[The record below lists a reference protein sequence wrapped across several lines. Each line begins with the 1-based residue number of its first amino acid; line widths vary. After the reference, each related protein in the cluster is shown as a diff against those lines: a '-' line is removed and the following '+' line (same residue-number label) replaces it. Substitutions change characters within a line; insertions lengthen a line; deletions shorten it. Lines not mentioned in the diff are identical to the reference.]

1 MEQVIEERKSVLL
14 HFIKGLFEVLF
25 VGGRAFYAWM
35 IGLTCLALLGLA
47 TYVAQL
53 LQGMALTHMSDQVSW
68 GFYIS
73 NFTFLV
79 GVAAAAVLL
88 VIPAYLYHFKAI
100 KKIVAFGELLAVTA
114 VIMAILFVLVDVG
127 RPDRLWHLL
136 PVLGRMN
143 FPSSVLAWDI
153 LVLNGYL
160 LLNLAVSSYIGGC
173 TYFGR
178 EPDKRIV
185 IPLILLSI
193 PWAIGIHTV
202 TAFLYNGL
210 PARPFWNASI
220 LAPRFLASAFCAG
233 PALMIIIFQVLRRV
247 MDFQV
252 RDKAIFKL
260 AEIIA
265 YAMAINLFL
274 MFAEIFKEYYSNTAH
289 LTPMQYL
296 YQGYHGHSRLTPW
309 IWTATVFNTVG
320 FLLFLLPRTRE
331 RFLTLNIGCGLIFI
345 GIWIEKGMGLIVP
358 GFIPDTLH
366 EIHEYMPSVQEV
378 TIGLGIWAVG
388 GLLYTLAVR
397 TVIALDTG
405 RLRHP
410 GAPPLAVDSEEEGP
424 LARDIMTRAVRSI
437 APDTPVAEV
446 RRLMSVSGVSGF
458 PVIDEQNRVLGVVS
472 ESDIILYEINQQPHL
487 VAKLKKVIMP
497 GSRATR
503 GRPGGTASDIMSSP
517 AITARDDT
525 PLRELSQEL
534 LEKKIKRIIIVD
546 PDQRLAGVVSRI
558 DIVKAFERLG

>member
-1 MEQVIEERKSVLL
+1 MELAIETRNSELRNFLR
-14 HFIKGLFEVLF
+14 GLFEVLF

-35 IGLTCLALLGLA
+35 FGLTCLILLGFS
-47 TYVAQL
+47 TYVSQL
-53 LQGMALTHMSDQVSW
+53 LQGMTITHMTDQVSW

-136 PVLGRMN
+136 PFVGRMN

-160 LLNLAVSSYIGGC
+160 LINLTVASYIGGC

-178 EPDKRIV
+178 EPDKRLV

-233 PALMIIIFQVLRRV
+233 PALMILIFQVLRRV

-252 RDKAIFKL
+252 RDRAIFKL

-274 MFAEIFKEYYSNTAH
+274 MFAEIFKEYYSNTTH
-289 LTPMQYL
+289 LAPMQYL
-296 YQGYHGHSRLTPW
+296 YQGLHGHSRLVPW
-309 IWTATVFNTVG
+309 IWTAMVLNSVG

-331 RFLTLNIGCGLIFI
+331 RFLTLNIGCVLIFA

-366 EIHEYMPSVQEV
+366 EIYEYMPSTQEV
-378 TIGLGIWAVG
+378 QIGLGIWAFG

-410 GAPPLAVDSEEEGP
+410 GAPPLVMDSDEEGP
-424 LARDIMTRAVRSI
+424 LARDIMTREVQSI
-437 APDTPVAEV
+437 IPTTPVEEV
-446 RRLMSVSGVSGF
+446 RRLMSATGISGF
-458 PVIDEQNRVLGVVS
+458 PVVDKQNRVLGVVS
-472 ESDIILYEINQQPHL
+472 ESDIILYEIHQQPHL
-487 VAKLKKVIMP
+487 VAKLKQVIMP
-497 GSRATR
+497 NAGEAH
-503 GRPGGTASDIMSSP
+503 GPGGTAADIMSSP
-517 AITARDDT
+517 AITARDDA

-534 LEKKIKRIIIVD
+534 LERKIKRLIIVD
-546 PDQRLAGVVSRI
+546 AEQHPVGVVSRI
-558 DIVKAFERLG
+558 DIVKTFERLG

>member
-1 MEQVIEERKSVLL
+1 MELALKQYKAGIQ
-14 HFIKGLFEVLF
+14 HFLAGLREVLF

-35 IGLTCLALLGLA
+35 IFLTVVIAAGVVSYA
-47 TYVAQL
+47 SQL
-53 LQGMALTHMSDQVSW
+53 MHGMAVTEMTDQVSW

-79 GVAAAAVLL
+79 GVAAAAILL

-114 VIMAILFVLVDVG
+114 VSMAMLFVLVDLG
-127 RPDRLWHLL
+127 RPDRFWHIL
-136 PVLGRMN
+136 PGLGRLN
-143 FPSSVLAWDI
+143 FPSSILAWDI
-153 LVLNGYL
+153 LALNGYL
-160 LLNLAVSSYIGGC
+160 LLNLTITSYIGGC
-173 TYFGR
+173 TYFGKD
-178 EPDKRIV
+178 PDKRFV

-202 TAFLYNGL
+202 TAYLYNGL

-233 PALMIIIFQVLRRV
+233 PALMILIFQVLRKV
-247 MDFQV
+247 MDFRV
-252 RDKAIFKL
+252 RDRAIFKL

-289 LTPMQYL
+289 LAPMQYL
-296 YQGYHGHSRLTPW
+296 YQGLHGHSRLTPW
-309 IWTATVFNTVG
+309 IWTAMAFNTIG
-320 FLLFLLPRTRE
+320 FLLFLLPRTRQ

-345 GIWIEKGMGLIVP
+345 GIWIEKGMGLIIP

-366 EIHEYMPSVQEV
+366 DIYEYMPSTREV
-378 TIGLGIWAVG
+378 LIGLGIWAFG
-388 GLLYTLAVR
+388 GMLYTLAVR

-410 GAPPLAVDSEEEGP
+410 GAPPLRVESEEEGP
-424 LARDIMTRAVRSI
+424 LARDIMSRAVQSI
-437 APDTPVAEV
+437 TPATPVEAV
-446 RRLMSVSGVSGF
+446 RRMMSDSGISGF
-458 PVIDEQNRVLGVVS
+458 PVVDEQNRVLGVVS
-472 ESDIILYEINQQPHL
+472 ESDVILYEIHPQPHL
-487 VAKLKKVIMP
+487 VAKLKQVILP
-497 GSRATR
+497 RAEENQ
-503 GRPGGTASDIMSSP
+503 GPGGTAADIMSSP
-517 AITARDDT
+517 AITARDDA

-534 LEKKIKRIIIVD
+534 LERKIKRIIIVD
-546 PDQRLAGVVSRI
+546 SEQHPVGIVSRI

>member
-1 MEQVIEERKSVLL
+1 MEQVIEEQKSALR
-14 HFIKGLFEVLF
+14 HFLKGLFDVLF
-25 VGGRAFYAWM
+25 VGSRAYYAWM
-35 IGLTCLALLGLA
+35 GGLTCLVLLGLA
-47 TYVAQL
+47 TYGAQL
-53 LQGMALTHMSDQVSW
+53 LQGMALTHMSDLVSW

-114 VIMAILFVLVDVG
+114 VIMAILFVVVDVG

-160 LLNLAVSSYIGGC
+160 LINLAVSSYIGGC

-178 EPDKRIV
+178 EPDRRIV

-233 PALMIIIFQVLRRV
+233 PALMIVIFQVLRRV

-289 LTPMQYL
+289 LTPMRYL

-331 RFLTLNIGCGLIFI
+331 RFLTLNIGCVLIFF

-358 GFIPDTLH
+358 GFIPDALH
-366 EIHEYMPSVQEV
+366 EIHEYMPSLQEV
-378 TIGLGIWAVG
+378 AIGLGIWAVG
-388 GLLYTLAVR
+388 GLIYTLAVR

-424 LARDIMTRAVRSI
+424 LARDIMTREVRSI
-437 APDTPVAEV
+437 APETPVEEV

-458 PVIDEQNRVLGVVS
+458 PVVDEQNRVLGVVS
-472 ESDIILYEINQQPHL
+472 ESDIILYEITQQPHL
-487 VAKLKKVIMP
+487 VARLKKVIMP
-497 GSRATR
+497 RSKETP
-503 GRPGGTASDIMSSP
+503 GRPGGAASDIMSSP
-517 AITARDDT
+517 AITAKAET
-525 PLRELSQEL
+525 SLRELSQDL
-534 LEKKIKRIIIVD
+534 LEKKIKRIIILD
-546 PDQRLAGVVSRI
+546 GNQRLAGVVSRI
-558 DIVKAFERLG
+558 DIVKAFEQRR

>member
-1 MEQVIEERKSVLL
+1 MELAIEEKQSEL
-14 HFIKGLFEVLF
+14 HTFLKGLFEVLF
-25 VGGRAFYAWM
+25 AGGRAFYVWM
-35 IGLTCLALLGLA
+35 IGLTCLVLLGLT
-47 TYVAQL
+47 TYLSQL
-53 LQGMALTHMSDQVSW
+53 TQGMAITHMSDQVSW

-136 PVLGRMN
+136 PGLGKMN

-153 LVLNGYL
+153 IVLNGYL
-160 LLNLAVSSYIGGC
+160 LLNLTVASYLGGC

-178 EPDKRIV
+178 EPDKRLV

-233 PALMIIIFQVLRRV
+233 PALMILIFQMLRRV

-252 RDKAIFKL
+252 RDRAIFKL

-274 MFAEIFKEYYSNTAH
+274 MFAEIFKEYYSNTTH
-289 LTPMQYL
+289 LAPMQYL
-296 YQGYHGHSRLTPW
+296 YQGLHGHARLVPW
-309 IWTATVFNTVG
+309 SWTAMAFNTVG

-331 RFLTLNIGCGLIFI
+331 RFLTLNIGCVLMFV

-366 EIHEYMPSVQEV
+366 DLYEYMPSVQEV
-378 TIGLGIWAVG
+378 MIGLGIWAFG
-388 GLLYTLAVR
+388 ALLYTLAVR

-410 GAPPLAVDSEEEGP
+410 GAPPLVPESDEEGP
-424 LARDIMTRAVRSI
+424 LARDIMTRAVQTI
-437 APDTPVAEV
+437 VPTTTVEQV
-446 RRLMSVSGVSGF
+446 RRLMSATGISGF
-458 PVIDEQNRVLGVVS
+458 PVVDAQNRVLGVVS
-472 ESDIILYEINQQPHL
+472 ESDIILYEIHQQPHL
-487 VAKLKKVIMP
+487 VAKLKQVIMP
-497 GSRATR
+497 HAAQSQQ
-503 GRPGGTASDIMSSP
+503 PGGTAGDIMSAP
-517 AITARDDT
+517 AITALEDA
-525 PLRELSQEL
+525 PLRELSQVL
-534 LEKKIKRIIIVD
+534 LEKRIKRIIIVNR
-546 PDQRLAGVVSRI
+546 DQQPVGVVSRI
-558 DIVKAFERLG
+558 DIVKTFEQIG

>member
-1 MEQVIEERKSVLL
+1 MELAIEERKSELRNFL
-14 HFIKGLFEVLF
+14 EGLFEVLF
-25 VGGRAFYAWM
+25 SGGRAFYAWM
-35 IGLTCLALLGLA
+35 IGLTGLVLLGFS
-47 TYVAQL
+47 TYIRQL
-53 LQGMALTHMSDQVSW
+53 LQGMTITHMTDQVSW

-136 PVLGRMN
+136 PLLGKMN

-160 LLNLAVSSYIGGC
+160 LINLTVASYIGGC

-233 PALMIIIFQVLRRV
+233 PALMIVIFQVLRRV

-252 RDKAIFKL
+252 RDRAIFKL

-289 LTPMQYL
+289 LAPMQYL
-296 YQGYHGHSRLTPW
+296 YQGLHGHNRLTPW
-309 IWTATVFNTVG
+309 IWTAMVFNTLG

-366 EIHEYMPSVQEV
+366 DIYEYMPSSAEV
-378 TIGLGIWAVG
+378 MIGLGIWAFG
-388 GLLYTLAVR
+388 GMLYTLAVR
-397 TVIALDTG
+397 MVIALDTG

-410 GAPPLAVDSEEEGP
+410 GAPPLVLESEEEGP
-424 LARDIMTRAVRSI
+424 LARDIMSRAVRSI
-437 APDTPVAEV
+437 TPSTPVEEV
-446 RRLMSVSGVSGF
+446 RRLMSATGISGF
-458 PVIDEQNRVLGVVS
+458 PVVDEQNRVLGVVS
-472 ESDIILYEINQQPHL
+472 ESDIIFHEIHPQPQL
-487 VAKLKKVIMP
+487 VAKLKQLILP
-497 GSRATR
+497 GTDESQ
-503 GRPGGTASDIMSSP
+503 GPGGTAADIMSAP
-517 AITARDDT
+517 AITARDDA

-534 LEKKIKRIIIVD
+534 LEKKIKRLIIVD
-546 PDQRLAGVVSRI
+546 AGQRPVGVVSRI
-558 DIVKAFERLG
+558 DIVKTFERLG

>member
-1 MEQVIEERKSVLL
+1 VL
-14 HFIKGLFEVLF
+14 IAAGV
-25 VGGRAFYAWM
+25 AAYAS
-35 IGLTCLALLGLA
+35 
-47 TYVAQL
+47 QL
-53 LQGMALTHMSDQVSW
+53 MRGMAVTGMTDQVSW

-114 VIMAILFVLVDVG
+114 VSMAMLFVLVDLG
-127 RPDRLWHLL
+127 RPDRFWHIL
-136 PVLGRMN
+136 PGLGRLN
-143 FPSSVLAWDI
+143 FPSSILAWDI
-153 LVLNGYL
+153 LALNGYL
-160 LLNLAVSSYIGGC
+160 LLNLAITSYIGGC
-173 TYFGR
+173 TYFGKD
-178 EPDKRIV
+178 PAKRLV

-202 TAFLYNGL
+202 TAYLYNGL

-233 PALMIIIFQVLRRV
+233 PALMILIFQVLRKV

-252 RDKAIFKL
+252 RDRAIFKL

-289 LTPMQYL
+289 LAPMQYL
-296 YQGYHGHSRLTPW
+296 YQGLHGHSRLTPW
-309 IWTATVFNTVG
+309 IWTAMAFNTIG
-320 FLLFLLPRTRE
+320 FLLFLLPRTRQ

-366 EIHEYMPSVQEV
+366 DLYEYMPSSREV
-378 TIGLGIWAVG
+378 MIGLGIWAFG

-410 GAPPLAVDSEEEGP
+410 GAPPFLAESEEDGP
-424 LARDIMTRAVRSI
+424 LARDIMSRAVQSI
-437 APDTPVAEV
+437 TPATPVEAV
-446 RRLMSVSGVSGF
+446 RRMMSESGISGF
-458 PVIDEQNRVLGVVS
+458 PVVDEQNRVLGVVS
-472 ESDIILYEINQQPHL
+472 ESDVILFEIHPQPHL
-487 VAKLKKVIMP
+487 VAKLKQVILP
-497 GSRATR
+497 RAAEDQ
-503 GRPGGTASDIMSSP
+503 GPGGTAADIMSSP
-517 AITARDDT
+517 AITARVDT
-525 PLRELSQEL
+525 PLRELSQGL

-546 PDQRLAGVVSRI
+546 AEQHPVGIVSRI

>member
-1 MEQVIEERKSVLL
+1 MR
-14 HFIKGLFEVLF
+14 
-25 VGGRAFYAWM
+25 
-35 IGLTCLALLGLA
+35 
-47 TYVAQL
+47 
-53 LQGMALTHMSDQVSW
+53 GMAVTGMTDPVSW

-79 GVAAAAVLL
+79 GVAAAAILL

-114 VIMAILFVLVDVG
+114 VSMAMLFVLVDLG
-127 RPDRLWHLL
+127 RPDRFWHIL
-136 PVLGRMN
+136 PGLGRLN
-143 FPSSVLAWDI
+143 FPSSILAWDI
-153 LVLNGYL
+153 LALNGYL
-160 LLNLAVSSYIGGC
+160 LLNLTITSYIGGC
-173 TYFGR
+173 TYFGKD
-178 EPDKRIV
+178 PDKRFV

-202 TAFLYNGL
+202 TAYLYNGL

-233 PALMIIIFQVLRRV
+233 PALMILIFQVLRKV

-252 RDKAIFKL
+252 RDRAIFKL

-289 LTPMQYL
+289 LAPMQYL
-296 YQGYHGHSRLTPW
+296 YQGLHGHSRLTPW
-309 IWTATVFNTVG
+309 IWTAMAFNTIG
-320 FLLFLLPRTRE
+320 FLLFLLPRTRQ

-366 EIHEYMPSVQEV
+366 DLHEYMPSTREV
-378 TIGLGIWAVG
+378 WIGLGIWAFG

-410 GAPPLAVDSEEEGP
+410 GAPPLPVEREEEGP
-424 LARDIMTRAVRSI
+424 LARDIMSRAVQSI
-437 APDTPVAEV
+437 MPATPVEAV
-446 RRLMSVSGVSGF
+446 RRMMSASGISGF

-472 ESDIILYEINQQPHL
+472 ESDVILFEIHPQPHL
-487 VAKLKKVIMP
+487 VARLKQVILP
-497 GSRATR
+497 RAEVNQ
-503 GRPGGTASDIMSSP
+503 GPGGTAADIMSSP
-517 AITARDDT
+517 AITARDDA

-534 LEKKIKRIIIVD
+534 LERKIKRIIIVD
-546 PDQRLAGVVSRI
+546 AEQHPVGIVSRI

>member
-1 MEQVIEERKSVLL
+1 MERVIEERKSALRYFL
-14 HFIKGLFEVLF
+14 KGLFEVLF
-25 VGGRAFYAWM
+25 VGGAAFYAWM
-35 IGLTCLALLGLA
+35 IGLTCLILLGLA
-47 TYVAQL
+47 TYGAQL
-53 LQGMALTHMSDQVSW
+53 LRGMVLTHMSDQVSW

-136 PVLGRMN
+136 PGLGRMN

-160 LLNLAVSSYIGGC
+160 LLNLTVASYIGGC

-178 EPDKRIV
+178 EPDKRLV

-233 PALMIIIFQVLRRV
+233 PALMIIIFQILRRV

-252 RDKAIFKL
+252 RDRAIFKL

-289 LTPMQYL
+289 LAPMQYL
-296 YQGYHGHSRLTPW
+296 YQGYHGYSRLTPW
-309 IWTATVFNTVG
+309 IWTAMVFNTVG

-366 EIHEYMPSVQEV
+366 DIHEYMPSLQEV
-378 TIGLGIWAVG
+378 MIGLGIWAFG
-388 GLLYTLAVR
+388 ALLYTLAVR

-410 GAPPLAVDSEEEGP
+410 GAPPLALDREEEGP
-424 LARDIMTRAVRSI
+424 LAQDIMTRAVQSI
-437 APDTPVAEV
+437 VPDTPVEEV
-446 RRLMSVSGVSGF
+446 RRLMSASGISGF
-458 PVIDEQNRVLGVVS
+458 PVVDAQNRVLGVVS
-472 ESDIILYEINQQPHL
+472 ESDIILYEINQQPQL
-487 VAKLKKVIMP
+487 IAKLKQVILP
-497 GSRATR
+497 RSEKTQGT
-503 GRPGGTASDIMSSP
+503 GGTAADIMSSP
-517 AITARDDT
+517 AITARDDA

-534 LEKKIKRIIIVD
+534 LEKKIKRIIIVNQSQQ
-546 PDQRLAGVVSRI
+546 PVGVVSRI
-558 DIVKAFERLG
+558 DIVKTFERLG

>member
-1 MEQVIEERKSVLL
+1 MELALKPYKAGIQ
-14 HFIKGLFEVLF
+14 HFLAGLRDVLF
-25 VGGRAFYAWM
+25 LGGRAFYAWM
-35 IGLTCLALLGLA
+35 FLLTAVIAAGVVSYA
-47 TYVAQL
+47 SQL
-53 LQGMALTHMSDQVSW
+53 IHGMAATKMTDQVSW

-79 GVAAAAVLL
+79 GVAAAAILL

-114 VIMAILFVLVDVG
+114 VSMAMLFVLVDLG
-127 RPDRLWHLL
+127 RPDRFWHIL
-136 PVLGRMN
+136 PGLGRLN
-143 FPSSVLAWDI
+143 FPSSILAWDI
-153 LVLNGYL
+153 LALNGYL
-160 LLNLAVSSYIGGC
+160 LLNLTITSYIGGC
-173 TYFGR
+173 TYFGKD
-178 EPDKRIV
+178 PDKRLV

-202 TAFLYNGL
+202 TAYLYNGL

-233 PALMIIIFQVLRRV
+233 PALMILIFQVLRKV
-247 MDFQV
+247 MDFRVQD
-252 RDKAIFKL
+252 RAIFKL

-289 LTPMQYL
+289 LAPMQYL
-296 YQGYHGHSRLTPW
+296 YQGLHGHSRLTPW
-309 IWTATVFNTVG
+309 IWTAMAFNTIG
-320 FLLFLLPRTRE
+320 FLLFLLPRTRQ

-345 GIWIEKGMGLIVP
+345 GIWIEKGMGLIIP

-366 EIHEYMPSVQEV
+366 DIYEYMPSTREV
-378 TIGLGIWAVG
+378 LIGLGIWAFG

-410 GAPPLAVDSEEEGP
+410 GAPPLRVESEEEGP
-424 LARDIMTRAVRSI
+424 LARDIMSRAVQSI
-437 APDTPVAEV
+437 TPATPVEAV
-446 RRLMSVSGVSGF
+446 RRMMSASGISGF
-458 PVIDEQNRVLGVVS
+458 PVVDEQNRVLGVVS
-472 ESDIILYEINQQPHL
+472 ESDIILYEIHSQPHL
-487 VAKLKKVIMP
+487 VAKLKQVILP
-497 GSRATR
+497 RAEEKQ
-503 GRPGGTASDIMSSP
+503 GPGGTAADIMSSP
-517 AITARDDT
+517 AITARDDA

-534 LEKKIKRIIIVD
+534 LERKIKRIIIVD
-546 PDQRLAGVVSRI
+546 SEQHPVGIVSRI
-558 DIVKAFERLG
+558 DIVKTFERLG

>member
-1 MEQVIEERKSVLL
+1 MELALKQYKAGIQ
-14 HFIKGLFEVLF
+14 HFLAGLREVLF

-35 IGLTCLALLGLA
+35 IFLTVVIAAGVVSYA
-47 TYVAQL
+47 SQL
-53 LQGMALTHMSDQVSW
+53 MHGMAVTEMTDQVSW

-79 GVAAAAVLL
+79 GVAAAAILL

-114 VIMAILFVLVDVG
+114 VSMAMLFVLVDLG
-127 RPDRLWHLL
+127 RPDRFWHIL
-136 PVLGRMN
+136 PGLGSLN
-143 FPSSVLAWDI
+143 FPSSILAWDI
-153 LVLNGYL
+153 LALNGYL
-160 LLNLAVSSYIGGC
+160 LLNLTITSYIGGC
-173 TYFGR
+173 TYFGKD
-178 EPDKRIV
+178 PDKRFV

-202 TAFLYNGL
+202 TAYLYNGL

-233 PALMIIIFQVLRRV
+233 PALMILIFQVLRKV
-247 MDFQV
+247 MDFRV
-252 RDKAIFKL
+252 RDRAIFKL

-289 LTPMQYL
+289 LAPMQYL
-296 YQGYHGHSRLTPW
+296 YQGLHGHSRLTPW
-309 IWTATVFNTVG
+309 IWTAMAFNTIG
-320 FLLFLLPRTRE
+320 FLLFLLPRTRQ

-345 GIWIEKGMGLIVP
+345 GIWIEKGMGLIIP

-366 EIHEYMPSVQEV
+366 DIYEYMPSTLEV
-378 TIGLGIWAVG
+378 LIGLGIWAFG

-410 GAPPLAVDSEEEGP
+410 GAPPLRVESEEEGP
-424 LARDIMTRAVRSI
+424 LARDIMSRAVQSI
-437 APDTPVAEV
+437 TPATPVEAV
-446 RRLMSVSGVSGF
+446 RRMMSASGISGF
-458 PVIDEQNRVLGVVS
+458 PVVDEQNRVLGVVS
-472 ESDIILYEINQQPHL
+472 ESDVILYEIHPQPHL
-487 VAKLKKVIMP
+487 VVKLKQVILP
-497 GSRATR
+497 RAEENQ
-503 GRPGGTASDIMSSP
+503 GPGGTAADIMSSP
-517 AITARDDT
+517 AITARDDA

-534 LEKKIKRIIIVD
+534 LERKIKRIIIVD
-546 PDQRLAGVVSRI
+546 SEQHPVGIVSRI
-558 DIVKAFERLG
+558 DIVKTFERLG

>member
-1 MEQVIEERKSVLL
+1 MDLALKQQTCIQ
-14 HFIKGLFEVLF
+14 HFLSGLRDVLF

-35 IGLTCLALLGLA
+35 IFLTVVI
-47 TYVAQL
+47 VAGVVSYASQL
-53 LQGMALTHMSDQVSW
+53 MHGMAVTEMTDQVSW

-79 GVAAAAVLL
+79 GVAAAAILL

-114 VIMAILFVLVDVG
+114 VSMAMLFVLVDLG
-127 RPDRLWHLL
+127 RPDRFWHIL
-136 PVLGRMN
+136 PGLGSLN
-143 FPSSVLAWDI
+143 FPSSILAWDI
-153 LVLNGYL
+153 LALNGYL
-160 LLNLAVSSYIGGC
+160 LLNLTITSYIGGC
-173 TYFGR
+173 TYFGK
-178 EPDKRIV
+178 EPDKRLV

-202 TAFLYNGL
+202 TAYLYNGL

-233 PALMIIIFQVLRRV
+233 PALMILIFQVLRKV
-247 MDFQV
+247 MDFRV
-252 RDKAIFKL
+252 RDRAIFKL

-274 MFAEIFKEYYSNTAH
+274 MFAEIFKEYYSNTTH
-289 LTPMQYL
+289 LAPLQYL
-296 YQGYHGHSRLTPW
+296 YQGLHGHSRLTPW
-309 IWTATVFNTVG
+309 IWTAVAFNTLG
-320 FLLFLLPRTRE
+320 FLLFLLPRSRQ

-366 EIHEYMPSVQEV
+366 DIYEYLPSTQEILV
-378 TIGLGIWAVG
+378 GLGIWAFG
-388 GLLYTLAVR
+388 GMLYTLAVR

-410 GAPPLAVDSEEEGP
+410 GAPPLPVESEEEGP
-424 LARDIMTRAVRSI
+424 LARDIMSRAVQSI
-437 APDTPVAEV
+437 TPATPVETV
-446 RRLMSVSGVSGF
+446 RRMMSASGISGF
-458 PVIDEQNRVLGVVS
+458 PVVDEQNRVLGVVS
-472 ESDIILYEINQQPHL
+472 ESDIILYEIHSQPHL
-487 VAKLKKVIMP
+487 VAKLKQVILP
-497 GSRATR
+497 RA
-503 GRPGGTASDIMSSP
+503 GENHDPGGTAADIMSSP
-517 AITARDDT
+517 AISARDDA

-546 PDQRLAGVVSRI
+546 SEQHPVGIVSRI
-558 DIVKAFERLG
+558 DIVKTFERLG

>member
-1 MEQVIEERKSVLL
+1 MELAFKPYKAGIQ
-14 HFIKGLFEVLF
+14 HFLAGLRAVLF

-35 IGLTCLALLGLA
+35 IFLT
-47 TYVAQL
+47 VAIAAGVVSYASQL
-53 LQGMALTHMSDQVSW
+53 RHGMAATEMTDQVSW

-79 GVAAAAVLL
+79 GVAAAAILL

-114 VIMAILFVLVDVG
+114 VSMAMLFVLVDLG
-127 RPDRLWHLL
+127 RPDRFWHIL
-136 PVLGRMN
+136 PGLGSLN
-143 FPSSVLAWDI
+143 FPSSILAWDI
-153 LVLNGYL
+153 LALNGYL
-160 LLNLAVSSYIGGC
+160 LLNLTITSYIGGC
-173 TYFGR
+173 TYFGKD
-178 EPDKRIV
+178 PDKRFV

-202 TAFLYNGL
+202 TAYLYNGL

-233 PALMIIIFQVLRRV
+233 PALMILIFQVLRKV
-247 MDFQV
+247 MDFRV
-252 RDKAIFKL
+252 RDRAIFKL

-289 LTPMQYL
+289 LAPMHYL
-296 YQGYHGHSRLTPW
+296 YQGLHGHSRLTPW
-309 IWTATVFNTVG
+309 IWAAMACNAIG
-320 FLLFLLPRTRE
+320 FLLFLLPRTRQ

-366 EIHEYMPSVQEV
+366 DIYEYMPSALEV
-378 TIGLGIWAVG
+378 LVGLGIWAFG

-410 GAPPLAVDSEEEGP
+410 GAPPLRMESEEEGP
-424 LARDIMTRAVRSI
+424 LARDLMSRAVQSI
-437 APDTPVAEV
+437 TPATPVEAV
-446 RRLMSVSGVSGF
+446 RRLMSDSGISGF
-458 PVIDEQNRVLGVVS
+458 PVVDEQNRVLGVVS
-472 ESDIILYEINQQPHL
+472 ESDIILYETHPQPQL
-487 VAKLKKVIMP
+487 VARLKQVILP
-497 GSRATR
+497 RA
-503 GRPGGTASDIMSSP
+503 GENQSPGGTAADIMSSP
-517 AITARDDT
+517 AITARDDA
-525 PLRELSQEL
+525 PLRELAQEL
-534 LEKKIKRIIIVD
+534 LERKIKRIIIVD
-546 PDQRLAGVVSRI
+546 PERHPVGIVSRI
-558 DIVKAFERLG
+558 DIVKAFEHLG

>member
-1 MEQVIEERKSVLL
+1 MELAIETRQSELRNFL
-14 HFIKGLFEVLF
+14 KGLFEVLF
-25 VGGRAFYAWM
+25 VGGRAFYSWM
-35 IGLTCLALLGLA
+35 VGLTCLTLLGVT
-47 TYVAQL
+47 TYVNQL
-53 LQGMALTHMSDQVSW
+53 FQGMTITHMSDQVSW

-136 PVLGRMN
+136 PFVGRMN

-160 LLNLAVSSYIGGC
+160 LINLTVASYIGGC

-233 PALMIIIFQVLRRV
+233 PALMIVIFQVLRRV

-252 RDKAIFKL
+252 RDRAIFKL
-260 AEIIA
+260 EIGR
-265 YAMAINLFL
+265 
-274 MFAEIFKEYYSNTAH
+274 AH
-289 LTPMQYL
+289 
-296 YQGYHGHSRLTPW
+296 
-309 IWTATVFNTVG
+309 V
-320 FLLFLLPRTRE
+320 
-331 RFLTLNIGCGLIFI
+331 
-345 GIWIEKGMGLIVP
+345 
-358 GFIPDTLH
+358 
-366 EIHEYMPSVQEV
+366 
-378 TIGLGIWAVG
+378 
-388 GLLYTLAVR
+388 
-397 TVIALDTG
+397 
-405 RLRHP
+405 
-410 GAPPLAVDSEEEGP
+410 
-424 LARDIMTRAVRSI
+424 
-437 APDTPVAEV
+437 
-446 RRLMSVSGVSGF
+446 
-458 PVIDEQNRVLGVVS
+458 
-472 ESDIILYEINQQPHL
+472 
-487 VAKLKKVIMP
+487 
-497 GSRATR
+497 
-503 GRPGGTASDIMSSP
+503 
-517 AITARDDT
+517 
-525 PLRELSQEL
+525 
-534 LEKKIKRIIIVD
+534 
-546 PDQRLAGVVSRI
+546 
-558 DIVKAFERLG
+558 

>member
-1 MEQVIEERKSVLL
+1 
-14 HFIKGLFEVLF
+14 
-25 VGGRAFYAWM
+25 
-35 IGLTCLALLGLA
+35 
-47 TYVAQL
+47 
-53 LQGMALTHMSDQVSW
+53 
-68 GFYIS
+68 
-73 NFTFLV
+73 
-79 GVAAAAVLL
+79 VAAAAVLL

-114 VIMAILFVLVDVG
+114 VIMAMLFVLVDVG

-136 PVLGRMN
+136 PGVGRMN

-160 LLNLAVSSYIGGC
+160 LLNLTVSSYIGGC

-178 EPDKRIV
+178 EPDRRIV

-252 RDKAIFKL
+252 RDRAIFKL

-265 YAMAINLFL
+265 YAMSINLFL
-274 MFAEIFKEYYSNTAH
+274 MFAEIFKEYYSNTEH
-289 LTPMQYL
+289 LAPMRYL
-296 YQGYHGHSRLTPW
+296 YQGYHGHSLLTPW

-320 FLLFLLPRTRE
+320 FLLFLMPRTRK

-366 EIHEYMPSVQEV
+366 DIHEYLPSLQEV
-378 TIGLGIWAVG
+378 TIGLGIWAFG
-388 GLLYTLAVR
+388 ALFYTLAVR

-410 GAPPLAVDSEEEGP
+410 DAPPLALDREEEGP

-437 APDTPVAEV
+437 APVTPVDEV
-446 RRLMSVSGVSGF
+446 RRLMSATGISGF
-458 PVIDEQNRVLGVVS
+458 PVVDERNRVVGVVS
-472 ESDIILYEINQQPHL
+472 ESDVILYEIHPQPQL
-487 VAKLKKVIMP
+487 VARLKQVILP
-497 GSRATR
+497 G
-503 GRPGGTASDIMSSP
+503 PGKTQGQGGMVADIMSSP
-517 AITARDDT
+517 AITAGEDA
-525 PLRELSQEL
+525 PLRELSQDL
-534 LEKKIKRIIIVD
+534 LEKKIKRIIIIDEDRHPV
-546 PDQRLAGVVSRI
+546 GVVSRI
-558 DIVKAFERLG
+558 DIVRTFERLG

>member
-1 MEQVIEERKSVLL
+1 MELVIQEKKPLL
-14 HFIKGLFEVLF
+14 RHFLQGLFEVLF
-25 VGGRAFYAWM
+25 AGGAAFHAWM
-35 IGLTCLALLGLA
+35 LGLTCLVLVGLA
-47 TYVAQL
+47 AYITQL
-53 LQGMALTHMSDQVSW
+53 TGGMAVTHMTDQVSW

-136 PVLGRMN
+136 PYLGRMN

-153 LVLNGYL
+153 IVLNGYL
-160 LLNLAVSSYIGGC
+160 LLNLSVASYIGGC

-233 PALMIIIFQVLRRV
+233 PALMIVIFQVLRRV

-252 RDKAIFKL
+252 RDRAIFKL

-274 MFAEIFKEYYSNTAH
+274 MFAEIFKEYYSKTTH
-289 LTPMQYL
+289 LAPMQYL
-296 YQGYHGHSRLTPW
+296 YQGLHGHARLVPW
-309 IWTATVFNTVG
+309 IWTAMIFNTIA

-331 RFLTLNIGCGLIFI
+331 RFLTLNVGCVLMFV

-366 EIHEYMPSVQEV
+366 EIYEYMPSSREV
-378 TIGLGIWAVG
+378 MIGLGIWAFG
-388 GLLYTLAVR
+388 AMLYTLAVR
-397 TVIALDTG
+397 MVIALDTG

-410 GAPPLAVDSEEEGP
+410 EAPPLVLESEEEGP
-424 LARDIMTRAVRSI
+424 LARDIMTRAVQTI
-437 APDTPVAEV
+437 TPVTPVEEI
-446 RRLMSVSGVSGF
+446 RRLMSRSGISGF
-458 PVIDEQNRVLGVVS
+458 PVVDMQNRVLGVVS
-472 ESDIILYEINQQPHL
+472 ESDIILYEIHPQPQL
-487 VAKLKKVIMP
+487 VAKLKQVVLP
-497 GSRATR
+497 HAEEPQG
-503 GRPGGTASDIMSSP
+503 PGGTAADIMSSP
-517 AITARDDT
+517 AITALEDA
-525 PLRELSQEL
+525 PLRELSQVL
-534 LEKKIKRIIIVD
+534 LEKRIKRIIIVNR
-546 PDQRLAGVVSRI
+546 DQQPVGVVSRI
-558 DIVKAFERLG
+558 DIVKTFESLG